1 MQLTFTSQPC
11 RYLDTAV
18 REVESMELTQEI
30 RLSEGMPD
38 VGKILCAWG
47 QWVLR
52 GKEWRTGSISC
63 SAGLMVWVLYQ
74 PEDGSDVQWVEGW
87 IPFQML
93 WDLPEETSEGTIR
106 IQCLPRFVDARSI
119 SARKI
124 LVRSGV
130 SAQAEAFVPGE
141 ALVYQPEEVPEGVE
155 LLRTVWPLR
164 LPSEA
169 GEKTFAL
176 DEELELPPSAPQ
188 MEKIV
193 YYRVEPKVTERRV
206 LGNKLVFRGSGNLH
220 ILYRSREGQLHS
232 WDFEL
237 PFSQF
242 AQLDGEYGPDAQ
254 GELILCPTSLEMD
267 LEETGRIRFK
277 AGMAAQYLIQDKRML
292 EVTED
297 AASPGREVEVQ
308 QQMLELPV
316 LLETRREIL
325 YPEQQIQA
333 EGNVA
338 ADVAFLPDFP
348 RIRRG
353 EAQMEVEV
361 PGTFQT
367 LYYGT
372 DSALHAAASRWE
384 GKQNVAAGEDVRLQA
399 AVQSP
404 ENTQGTVGAVE
415 VNVRAELPM
424 EMTAVTW
431 QQIPMVTGVT
441 LGQMKTPDP
450 MRPSLILR
458 RAGEKRLW
466 DIARESGTTVEAIR
480 RANGLTEE
488 PAPDRMLLI
497 PVP

>member
-11 RYLDTAV
+11 LYLDTAV
-18 REVESMELTQEI
+18 REVETMELTQEI
-30 RLSEGMPD
+30 RLTEGMPD

-52 GKEWRTGSISC
+52 GKEWRSGSISC

-74 PEDGSDVQWVEGW
+74 PEDGSEASWVEGW
-87 IPFQML
+87 IPFQMR
-93 WDLPEETSEGTIR
+93 WDLPEGTPEGTIR

-124 LVRSGV
+124 LVRSGIA
-130 SAQAEAFVPGE
+130 AQAEAFVPGE
-141 ALVYQPEEVPEGVE
+141 ALLFQPEEVPEGVE
-155 LLRTVWPLR
+155 LLRTTWPLR

-176 DEELELPPSAPQ
+176 DEELELPPSVPQ
-188 MEKIV
+188 PEKIV
-193 YYRVEPKVTERRV
+193 CFRMDPKLTERRV

-220 ILYRSREGQLHS
+220 ILYKSREGQLHG

-242 AQLDGEYGPDAQ
+242 AQLQRECGPDAQ
-254 GELILCPTSLEMD
+254 ADLVICPTALELEMD
-267 LEETGRIRFK
+267 DTGRIRFK
-277 AGMAAQYLIQDKRML
+277 AGMAAQYLVTDKQML

-297 AASPGREVEVQ
+297 AASPGRELEVHR
-308 QQMLELPV
+308 QMLELPAV
-316 LLETRREIL
+316 LETRRETM
-325 YPEQQIQA
+325 YPQQRIQA
-333 EGNVA
+333 EGNVVT
-338 ADVAFLPDFP
+338 DVTFLPEFP
-348 RIRRG
+348 RVRRS
-353 EAQMEVEV
+353 EDQMEVEV

-367 LYYGT
+367 LYYGA
-372 DSALHAAASRWE
+372 DSALHAATSRWE
-384 GKQNVAAGEDVRLQA
+384 GKQMVAAGEDTRLLA
-399 AVQSP
+399 WVQSP
-404 ENTQGTVGAVE
+404 ENPQGSVGAGE
-415 VNVRAELPM
+415 INLDAQLPM
-424 EMTAVTW
+424 EMTAVTR

-441 LGQMKTPDP
+441 LGDARPLDP